1 MDLKSPPDFRKKPKA
16 NAEKKG
22 FVSSVSEI
30 EFFNSKCIL
39 NHNGA
44 IETAKESLHLPNQ
57 MFGSAW
63 QNKRK
68 RILS

>member
-1 MDLKSPPDFRKKPKA
+1 MDLKSPPYFRKKPKA
-16 NAEKKG
+16 YAEIKG
-22 FVSSVSEI
+22 CVSSVSEI

-44 IETAKESLHLPNQ
+44 IETAKESLHLPKKIC
-57 MFGSAW
+57 GSVW

>member
-1 MDLKSPPDFRKKPKA
+1 MDLKSPPNFRKKPKA
-16 NAEKKG
+16 YAEKNG
-22 FVSSVSEI
+22 CVSSVSEI

-57 MFGSAW
+57 IFGSVW